1 MAIAI
6 VGVRGKRYHNTL
18 FGTGQSIRIAPDER
32 LPWRASEAEL
42 ANNVLDHAITGFRS
56 AGVSSRNELSFRPRR
71 PRRRSS
77 PRGRGLSGCVD
88 PRAVIEGDADIG
100 RGDGVR
106 FARGRNDLRSPA
118 MTSARSKIRRGMPE

>member
-42 ANNVLDHAITGFRS
+42 ANNVLYHAITGFRS
-56 AGVSSRNELSFRPRR
+56 AGVSSRNELVLPAAAASKACRPEGAGF
-71 PRRRSS
+71 PVASI
-77 PRGRGLSGCVD
+77 
-88 PRAVIEGDADIG
+88 RA
-100 RGDGVR
+100 R
-106 FARGRNDLRSPA
+106 
-118 MTSARSKIRRGMPE
+118 